1 MLSVEQGMND
11 GSLLR
16 NRTNVVELTRS
27 AGRITGGPREGAEMA
42 TVTDFGIDFSTI
54 GPAVGERFPE
64 VVLPDQSGQTVSLH
78 QVRGGRRALVVFH
91 RSAAW

>member
-1 MLSVEQGMND
+1 
-11 GSLLR
+11 
-16 NRTNVVELTRS
+16 
-27 AGRITGGPREGAEMA
+27 MA

-54 GPAVGERFPE
+54 GPTVEERFPD